1 MTGIEGKAGKLKEEG
16 EELIRERKEALENSE
31 DLDSEAYVLEPL
43 PSRSSG
49 EGSLT
54 SRCHATRSP
63 ESGSTSC
70 NHSASRSFHQQ
81 NPQHR
86 ARFSYGTTTWTT

>member
-31 DLDSEAYVLEPL
+31 DLDSEAYVLEPF

-49 EGSLT
+49 E
-54 SRCHATRSP
+54 
-63 ESGSTSC
+63 
-70 NHSASRSFHQQ
+70 
-81 NPQHR
+81 
-86 ARFSYGTTTWTT
+86 